1 MFMVQN
7 SFNFSAGPS
16 VLPSEVKLRAI
27 EELAKNG
34 GDGFSV
40 MEISHRSD
48 RFHRILDS
56 AEAGLRRLLNVP
68 SNYRILFVS
77 GGASMQFSMIPYN
90 FLAGNDSADYI
101 VTGYWSEKAARE
113 AEKCGTVKRIFNG
126 SSDGF
131 RVIPK
136 ASEIFPTKES
146 KYLHYCS
153 NETIHGI
160 EFDYVPETE
169 IPVICDASS
178 NILSKPIAVE
188 KHSLIYAGAQKNI
201 GPSGISVV
209 IIKDE
214 LVENSIPK
222 RLAALDYKILA
233 EHGSMPNTPNTWGI
247 FIIGLVCEWLDSIG
261 GVATIDKLN
270 QQKAGLIYDVIDS
283 FPEFYLGHSEVSS
296 RSRMNVTF
304 ALPSSSV
311 EEEFLKQAEA
321 SGLYGLK
328 GHRSI
333 GGIRASLYNA
343 FPLEGTEKL
352 AEFMRAFRLKQI

>member
-1 MFMVQN
+1 MVQN

-34 GDGFSV
+34 ADGFSV
-40 MEISHRSD
+40 MEISHRSS
-48 RFHRILDS
+48 RFDEILNS
-56 AEAGLRRLLNVP
+56 AETGLRRLLEVP
-68 SNYRILFVS
+68 SNYRILFLS

-90 FLAGNDSADYI
+90 YLTANDSADYI
-101 VTGYWSEKAARE
+101 VTGYWSEKAAHE
-113 AEKCGTVKRIFNG
+113 AERCGSVKRIFNG

-131 RVIPK
+131 KAIPK
-136 ASEIFPTKES
+136 SSEVFANKES

-153 NETIHGI
+153 NETIHGV
-160 EFDYVPETE
+160 EFNYVPDVE
-169 IPVICDASS
+169 IPIICDASS
-178 NILSKPIAVE
+178 NILSKPITVE

-209 IIKDE
+209 IIKDDLIE
-214 LVENSIPK
+214 SSLPDRMS
-222 RLAALDYKILA
+222 ALDYKLFA

-247 FIIGLVCEWLDSIG
+247 FIIGLVCEWLESLGGVTAIEALNKQKADSI
-261 GVATIDKLN
+261 
-270 QQKAGLIYDVIDS
+270 YEVIDS
-283 FPEFYLGHSEVSS
+283 FPDFYQGHSETSS

-304 ALPSSSV
+304 NLPNSLL
-311 EEEFLKQAEA
+311 EEEFLKSAEA
-321 SGLYGLK
+321 NGLHGLK
-328 GHRSI
+328 GHRSV

-352 AEFMRAFRLKQI
+352 AEFMRAFRLKQT

>member
-1 MFMVQN
+1 
-7 SFNFSAGPS
+7 
-16 VLPSEVKLRAI
+16 
-27 EELAKNG
+27 
-34 GDGFSV
+34 
-40 MEISHRSD
+40 
-48 RFHRILDS
+48 
-56 AEAGLRRLLNVP
+56 
-68 SNYRILFVS
+68 
-77 GGASMQFSMIPYN
+77 MQFSMIPYN
-90 FLAGNDSADYI
+90 FLTTNDSADYI

-126 SSDGF
+126 SPDGF

-136 ASEIFPTKES
+136 GSEIFANKES

-153 NETIHGI
+153 NETIQGV
-160 EFDYVPETE
+160 EFDYVPNVE

-214 LVENSIPK
+214 LIENSIPK
-222 RLAALDYKILA
+222 RLAALDYKIFA
-233 EHGSMPNTPNTWGI
+233 ENKSMPNTPNTWGI
-247 FIIGLVCEWLDSIG
+247 FIIGLVCEWLESLGGVTAIEALNKQKADSI
-261 GVATIDKLN
+261 
-270 QQKAGLIYDVIDS
+270 YEVIDS
-283 FPEFYLGHSEVSS
+283 FPDFYQGHSETSS

-304 ALPSSSV
+304 TLPNSPL
-311 EEEFLKQAEA
+311 EEEFLKQAEVI
-321 SGLYGLK
+321 GLYGLK